1 MATYSPG
8 ASSGVSAPA
17 QSPPLSPAG
26 VARGGL
32 LRQEMILGWL
42 LLAPALLVM
51 LGLVIYPFT
60 TAIWISFT
68 DKAIGRDATF
78 IGLTNF
84 VTVITN
90 PRFTLALRHS
100 LIFTVVSLSIKFS
113 LGMAM
118 ALVLNQ
124 AFRGRNILRAYL
136 LVPWVLPGFVAYM
149 TWRWFLDPLQGVL
162 NYALTDLGIIHFPL
176 ELLGNP
182 QTALGAVI
190 VADVWKTFPFFG
202 VAFLAGL
209 QNIPSET
216 YEAAAVD
223 GANRWQQ
230 FRFVTIPGLRHVI
243 LVVLMLSTIWT
254 FNSFEPVYLLTGGGP
269 ADSTVVYTVLAYEM
283 GIVNMR
289 LGEASAVPV
298 MILPVLGLFI
308 VAVSGLMS
316 RDD

>member
-1 MATYSPG
+1 MATRSSLSIPVRRRPSAVVPG
-8 ASSGVSAPA
+8 R
-17 QSPPLSPAG
+17 PLHQREA
-26 VARGGL
+26 A
-32 LRQEMILGWL
+32 LGWL
-42 LLAPALLVM
+42 LLAPVLLVM
-51 LGLVIYPFT
+51 SLLVVWPFA
-60 TAIWISFT
+60 TAIWIAFT
-68 DKAIGRDATF
+68 DKSIGREANWV
-78 IGLTNF
+78 GLDNF
-84 VTVITN
+84 VRVVSSA
-90 PRFTLALRHS
+90 RFLRSLQNS
-100 LIFTVVSLSIKFS
+100 LIFTVVAIALKFV

-118 ALVLNQ
+118 ALTLNR
-124 AFRGRNILRAYL
+124 AFFGRNVLRAYF

-149 TWRWFLDPLQGVL
+149 IWRWFLDPLQGVL
-162 NYALTDLGIIHFPL
+162 NYALTDLGIIHYPL

-182 QTALGAVI
+182 STALGAVI

-209 QNIPSET
+209 QNIPAET

-223 GANRWQQ
+223 GANGWQK

-243 LVVLMLSTIWT
+243 LVVLMLATIWT
-254 FNSFEPVYLLTGGGP
+254 FNAFEPVYLLTGGGP
-269 ADSTVVYTVLAYEM
+269 ADATVVYTVLAYEM

>member
-1 MATYSPG
+1 
-8 ASSGVSAPA
+8 
-17 QSPPLSPAG
+17 
-26 VARGGL
+26 
-32 LRQEMILGWL
+32 
-42 LLAPALLVM
+42 
-51 LGLVIYPFT
+51 
-60 TAIWISFT
+60 
-68 DKAIGRDATF
+68 
-78 IGLTNF
+78 
-84 VTVITN
+84 
-90 PRFTLALRHS
+90 
-100 LIFTVVSLSIKFS
+100 
-113 LGMAM
+113 M

-124 AFRGRNILRAYL
+124 AFFGRNILRAYL

-162 NYALTDLGIIHFPL
+162 NYALTDLGIIHYPL

-182 QTALGAVI
+182 STALGAVI

-209 QNIPSET
+209 QNIPAET
-216 YEAAAVD
+216 YEAASVD

-230 FRFVTIPGLRHVI
+230 FRYVTVPGLRHVI

-269 ADSTVVYTVLAYEM
+269 ADATVVYTVLAYEM